1 MGAGYGECPNCG
13 YYQYCGC
20 EHCIETV
27 PEGYK
32 PIKHIGND
40 ILQCQNCGLEM
51 HIDWWVYFCEEQFE
65 EKLIAIKG
73 IQTNITKDALSNKDY
88 SIPLDYMV
96 EEYRP
101 MWYVDD
107 PDFQQRYLP
116 WYAIDLLKKDFDER
130 LVDAIFK

>member
-20 EHCIETV
+20 EACIDDV

-51 HIDWWVYFCEEQFE
+51 HIDWWCYFADQQFD
-65 EKLIAIKG
+65 EKIIMIKG
-73 IQTNITKDALSNKDY
+73 IQTNLTKDTLSGAYGIPKDC
-88 SIPLDYMV
+88 MV
-96 EEYRP
+96 EEYKP
-101 MWYVDD
+101 MWYIDD
-107 PDFQQRYLP
+107 PDFHRYLTH
-116 WYAIDLLKKDFDER
+116 YKIKILKKDFGER
-130 LVDAIFK
+130 LVDVIFQ